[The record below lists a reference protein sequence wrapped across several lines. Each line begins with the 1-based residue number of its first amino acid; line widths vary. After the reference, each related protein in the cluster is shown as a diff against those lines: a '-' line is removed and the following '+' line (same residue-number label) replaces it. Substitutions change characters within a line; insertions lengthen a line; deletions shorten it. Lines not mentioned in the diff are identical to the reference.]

1 MLSITMSESH
11 KRRGHVKHDRNNRKT
26 TEMCDRPLYEVHLFR
41 PVLRFVLNKT
51 LVEKKKLNF
60 NCIYTWPEA
69 KRSLSEYLK
78 INCCSIGT
86 FSHAPVSGVHGD
98 WSKERT
104 KLK

>member
-51 LVEKKKLNF
+51 LVDKKKKTLIVF
-60 NCIYTWPEA
+60 IHGLKPKGAC
-69 KRSLSEYLK
+69 LS
-78 INCCSIGT
+78 I
-86 FSHAPVSGVHGD
+86 
-98 WSKERT
+98 
-104 KLK
+104 